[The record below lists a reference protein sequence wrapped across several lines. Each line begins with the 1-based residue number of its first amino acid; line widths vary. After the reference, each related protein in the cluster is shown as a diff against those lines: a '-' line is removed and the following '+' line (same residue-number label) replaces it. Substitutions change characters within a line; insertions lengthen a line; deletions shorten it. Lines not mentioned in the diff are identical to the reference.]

1 MSLSLILSVAALI
14 FFGLATFGVAARFN
28 LVAAG
33 LFCLTLAS
41 AVSGGI
47 PHL

>member
-1 MSLSLILSVAALI
+1 MCL
-14 FFGLATFGVAARFN
+14 FGIATWQTKS

-41 AVSGGI
+41 AITGGV

>member
-1 MSLSLILSVAALI
+1 MSLSLLLSVAALV
-14 FFGLATFGVAARFN
+14 FFGLATFSVGARFN

-41 AVSGGI
+41 AISGGV